1 MWALKREGG
10 RSHGIHRL
18 CRCKKFIE
26 ISGISKDDFEK
37 KVSCNKGFQEACM
50 YRFGKGAKRY
60 IKIDKGIDYIESQ
73 LMIKESDL

>member
-18 CRCKKFIE
+18 CGCKSSLKSWYFKRRLRE
-26 ISGISKDDFEK
+26 

-50 YRFGKGAKRY
+50 YRFGKGAKRH